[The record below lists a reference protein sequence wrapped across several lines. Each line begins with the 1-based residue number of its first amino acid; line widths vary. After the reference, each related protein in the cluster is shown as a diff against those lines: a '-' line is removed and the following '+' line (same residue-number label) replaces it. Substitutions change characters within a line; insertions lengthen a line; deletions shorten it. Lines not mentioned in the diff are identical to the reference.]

1 MSDRNLT
8 RRSFMKV
15 AAGTGAGL
23 VLGACVPAKAL
34 TRSNK
39 KAEKSENNFAP
50 NVWVAVDPSGLVSI
64 TVSKVEIGQGVRTGL
79 AMIVADELDVAWKD
93 VRVVQATAGS
103 QYGNQGVGGSGST
116 MGLWTTLRNGG
127 ATAKAMLV
135 AAAAQA
141 MSVPA
146 SECTVSNGVV
156 THTGSGKKKTYGEVA
171 TAAAAIPVPE
181 PGSVKL
187 KETSEFK
194 IIGKPTKRV
203 DNLDVVTGKAVFG
216 QDTKV
221 PGALYA
227 VVALPPAMGS
237 SVDTFDEAEAKKV
250 PGVTH
255 VLRAPFGV
263 VVVGENT
270 FAAMKGLSL
279 AKAQWT
285 ASSAADF
292 STMKLRESMK
302 GAVQAWEGTLSSGG
316 KTVEAT
322 YELPYLAH
330 ACMEPLNCV
339 VIPGEGKATVYVAS
353 QSPQNAQRAVA
364 QELGLSQDQVTVNVT
379 LGGGGFG
386 LKGSPQVAQQCA
398 WIVKQTGK
406 PIKLQWT
413 REDDMK
419 HDNYRPSSHHVCRG
433 SVAEDGT
440 PTAFEHQM
448 IGSGSGR
455 GGGGGGAAS
464 FRPVNTWYKLSMSNL
479 NNSVPSPVSN
489 GAWRSVGS
497 SQTGFVIE
505 SFIDELAHAAG
516 KDPYEFRKANL
527 GNERVKNCLVAAA
540 EKAGWGKPLP
550 AGRAR
555 GISCF
560 SGWGS
565 NIAHVAEVSVD
576 PKGEVKVHKVTIAI
590 DCGTEVNPLSIEAQ
604 LEGAAVDGI
613 SCALKSRIT
622 VNNGAIVQ
630 SNFTDYEWLRF
641 DEAPE
646 IEVVHVPNGGNPGG
660 IGEVGVPSM
669 APAIANAIF
678 AATGKRCRRLPIRPQ
693 DLT

>member
-1 MSDRNLT
+1 MSNHNLS

-34 TRSNK
+34 TRSEK
-39 KAEKSENNFAP
+39 KASKSESAFAP
-50 NVWVAVDPSGLVSI
+50 NVWVAVDPSGVVSI

-79 AMIVADELDVAWKD
+79 AMIVADELDVDWKD
-93 VRVVQATAGS
+93 VKVVQATAGS

-116 MGLWTTLRNGG
+116 MGLWNTLRTGG

-141 MSVPA
+141 MSVSA
-146 SECTVSNGVV
+146 NECTVSNGVV
-156 THTGSGKKKTYGEVA
+156 THTGSGKTKSYGEV
-171 TAAAAIPVPE
+171 TELAASIAVPD
-181 PGSVKL
+181 PSTIKL
-187 KETSEFK
+187 KEKTEYK

-203 DNLDVVTGKAVFG
+203 DNFDVVTGKAIFG
-216 QDTKV
+216 QDTKI

-227 VVALPPAMGS
+227 VAMLPPAMQS
-237 SVDTFDEAEAKKV
+237 SLDSFDEAEAKKV

-270 FAAMKGLSL
+270 YAAMKGLTA
-279 AKAQWT
+279 AKAQWS
-285 ASSAADF
+285 ASSVADF

-330 ACMEPLNCV
+330 ACMEPLNCIV
-339 VIPGEGKATVYVAS
+339 VPGDGKATVYVPS
-353 QSPQNAQRAVA
+353 QSPQNAQTAVA
-364 QELGLSQDQVTVNVT
+364 RELGLTPDQVTVNVT

-419 HDNYRPSSHHVCRG
+419 HDNYRPSSHHACRG
-433 SVAEDGT
+433 AVAEDGT

-455 GGGGGGAAS
+455 GGGGGGS
-464 FRPVNTWYKLSMSNL
+464 FRPVNTWYRLTMSNL
-479 NNSVPSPVSN
+479 NNSVSSPVSN
-489 GAWRSVGS
+489 GAWRSVGN
-497 SQTGFVIE
+497 SQTVFVIE
-505 SFIDELAHAAG
+505 SFIDELAAAAG

-527 GNERVKNCLVAAA
+527 ANERVKNCLVAAA

-565 NIAHVAEVSVD
+565 NIAHVAEVSVSS
-576 PKGEVKVHKVTIAI
+576 KGEVKVHKVTIAI

-604 LEGAAVDGI
+604 LEGGAIDGI

-622 VNNGAIVQ
+622 VSNGAIVQ

-646 IEVVHVPNGGNPGG
+646 IEVVHVPNGSNPGG

-678 AATGKRCRRLPIRPQ
+678 AATGKRCRKLPIRPQ